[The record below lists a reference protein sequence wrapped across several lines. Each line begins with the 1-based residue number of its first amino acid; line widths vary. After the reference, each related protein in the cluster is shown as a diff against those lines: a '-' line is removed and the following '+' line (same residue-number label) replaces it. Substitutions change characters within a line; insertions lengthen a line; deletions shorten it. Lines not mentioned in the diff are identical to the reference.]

1 MIRSNLQLFALSAAL
16 LFSLLNARTTC
27 AQQTATAVDSPLNT
41 LVLIEDNARNLH
53 VGADLDAVYQYWKP
67 NFGLIGAGSAA
78 QYAQKASD
86 VTLEP
91 LLALAPENIVRDAVV
106 QAIEQTLA
114 RHGMTALSTRFQDK
128 PNAAQFQRFPK
139 YDNVKRWVL
148 VQFDDSHDITV
159 IPLALSGDL
168 RQVRLSLRLSV
179 YSVSD
184 GEMRKR
190 ISFRNILLF
199 GPPVDATTSHLALE
213 HWGADRA
220 TALDVGLRTAI
231 SELVKLAIS
240 DEDFGESATKDDFV
254 DLLAHRGPQR
264 IRGRLIRYRDGN
276 ALIIN
281 QSGNLLVV
289 PAIRM
294 L

>member
-16 LFSLLNARTTC
+16 LFSLFNVRTTC

-67 NFGLIGAGSAA
+67 NFGKIGAASAA
-78 QYAQKASD
+78 QAAQKASD

-91 LLALAPENIVRDAVV
+91 LLALAPKNIVRDAVV

-159 IPLALSGDL
+159 IPLALTGDL

-184 GEMRKR
+184 GEIRKR
-190 ISFRNILLF
+190 ISLRNILLF
-199 GPPVDATTSHLALE
+199 SPPVDATTSHLALE
-213 HWGADRA
+213 HWGTDRA
-220 TALDVGLRTAI
+220 TALDVGLRTAV

-289 PAIRM
+289 PAVRM